1 MKRIVLLLTFC
12 LLIVLTLTGCLGE
25 DSSDT
30 LSFNAVVESV
40 DDQSI
45 LVVLKEPAD
54 FDKASVDLSDVKDLP
69 ALEAGDWVFVTI
81 LPEIRESYPVQVTAV
96 SLRVLTDEEIESM
109 NYKVISPED
118 AKVIMEDGA
127 PYVLLDVRTPAEF
140 KEGHIEGALLLPN
153 TEVEAKASSVLP
165 DKDARILVYCRS
177 GNRSEEAAL
186 KLIDM
191 GYSNVYDFGGIIDW
205 PYDIVID

>member
-1 MKRIVLLLTFC
+1 MKRIVQMVTFC
-12 LLIVLTLTGCLGE
+12 LLIVVTLTGCLGN
-25 DSSDT
+25 DSGGT

-40 DDQSI
+40 NGQSI

-69 ALEAGDWVFVTI
+69 ALESGDWVFVTI

-96 SLRVLTDEEIESM
+96 SLRILTDEEIESM
-109 NYKVISPED
+109 QYQVISAED
-118 AKVIMEDGA
+118 AKNIMEDGS
-127 PYVLLDVRTPAEF
+127 PYVLLDVRTPEEF

-153 TEVEAKASSVLP
+153 TEIEAKASSVLP

>member
-1 MKRIVLLLTFC
+1 MKRIVLFVAFC
-12 LLIVLTLTGCLGE
+12 LLLLSMVTGCLGN
-25 DSSDT
+25 DSGGN

-45 LVVLKEPAD
+45 LVVLKEPAE
-54 FDKASVDLSDVKDLP
+54 FDKASVDLSDVADLP
-69 ALEAGDWVFVTI
+69 ALEPGDWVFVTI

-96 SLRVLTDEEIESM
+96 SLRILSEEEVKSM
-109 NYKVISPED
+109 QYQVISAED
-118 AKVIMEDGA
+118 AKVMMEDGS

-153 TEVEAKASSVLP
+153 TEIEEKASSILP
-165 DKDARILVYCRS
+165 DKEARILVYCRS

-205 PYDIVID
+205 PYDIVVD